1 MQEATQKYRKLTDY
15 RTKCCYLSPLFSLV
29 TVTCTS
35 FAFLNGRVFSVLGH
49 SFYCHKWSFVVYIVS
64 FSALKMVFSKLS
76 LAKYWCWHKK
86 PYIFNVFNYYRTSL
100 QISLFYKFF
109 STNLSQVVLRRFYT
123 ERFLCNTICV
133 TLICLISSFHA
144 NLNRHSSSDLL
155 RIVSSTFQC
164 RKLPRFCNL
173 HVQIS

>member
-1 MQEATQKYRKLTDY
+1 MLLSLLIAT
-15 RTKCCYLSPLFSLV
+15 CASFS
-29 TVTCTS
+29 
-35 FAFLNGRVFSVLGH
+35 FLNSRIFSVLGH
-49 SFYCHKWSFVVYIVS
+49 SFEHYKWSFVLYIVS
-64 FSALKMVFSKLS
+64 FSALKMAFSKLS
-76 LAKYWCWHKK
+76 LAKYRCWHKK
-86 PYIFNVFNYYRTSL
+86 SYIFNVFNYYRTSL

-133 TLICLISSFHA
+133 TLICLISSFHT
-144 NLNRHSSSDLL
+144 NLKRQNSSDLL